1 MAVDTLPSRKSW
13 YNSPKMLGKSFCKI
27 LTWPG
32 ISDFLKHWEL
42 PLSWKLILNP
52 PQRGR
57 QGVTS
62 APFNAAG
69 VRDREKWVHQHQLFS
84 WSENNSFLFSP
95 WNVFKLWPLMF
106 QNHNR
111 QNWKVLNPLPK
122 VSIWGPRGEVSASR
136 ERQRTRRSS
145 RRLPIRCCSRPPS
158 DGAGNSQP
166 SRPQLCP
173 FPGLSNHFKNKIL
186 LGVAHRT
193 PKVFLFQVWILTLPV
208 GWRND
213 TGCQWRSSLF
223 WIGQLVWEEIGSLSK
238 TTKL

>member
-1 MAVDTLPSRKSW
+1 MDSS
-13 YNSPKMLGKSFCKI
+13 SPVLLLI
-27 LTWPG
+27 
-32 ISDFLKHWEL
+32 
-42 PLSWKLILNP
+42 WKQITP
-52 PQRGR
+52 HK
-57 QGVTS
+57 TF
-62 APFNAAG
+62 A
-69 VRDREKWVHQHQLFS
+69 
-84 WSENNSFLFSP
+84 
-95 WNVFKLWPLMF
+95 LWPSTLSRLKWTKYKF
-106 QNHNR
+106 
-111 QNWKVLNPLPK
+111 WNPLPK
-122 VSIWGPRGEVSASR
+122 VSIWSPCGEVSACR
-136 ERQRTRRSS
+136 ERRRTRRCS
-145 RRLPIRCCSRPPS
+145 RRLLIWCCGRPPS

-213 TGCQWRSSLF
+213 TGCQWWSSLF

>member
-1 MAVDTLPSRKSW
+1 MTWHLWFFETLRIA
-13 YNSPKMLGKSFCKI
+13 FE
-27 LTWPG
+27 
-32 ISDFLKHWEL
+32 LKTY
-42 PLSWKLILNP
+42 S
-52 PQRGR
+52 QRGR

-158 DGAGNSQP
+158 DGARNSQP
-166 SRPQLCP
+166 GS
-173 FPGLSNHFKNKIL
+173 F
-186 LGVAHRT
+186 T
-193 PKVFLFQVWILTLPV
+193 
-208 GWRND
+208 
-213 TGCQWRSSLF
+213 
-223 WIGQLVWEEIGSLSK
+223 GQLLSISWPQPSN
-238 TTKL
+238 L